1 MLVHIKGTI
10 IYQLETSLIL
20 NESMVS
26 MIHNSIGKLIM
37 IVKSQPIGNKLDIRI
52 ILNVIFIYF

>member
-10 IYQLETSLIL
+10 IYQLETSSIL

>member
-10 IYQLETSLIL
+10 IYQLETSSIL

-26 MIHNSIGKLIM
+26 MIHNSIGKLIV
-37 IVKSQPIGNKLDIRI
+37 IVKSQPIGNKLDI
-52 ILNVIFIYF
+52 